1 MNSCNTICVES
12 EKKEA
17 SSLIS
22 FRPLFWHSGAP
33 DAAASGHKYKKKKST
48 GSFDSKSWTFPTHH
62 HHPARDCF
70 DCSITC
76 KSTFLAYSFSQLP
89 ISFSDGGENCC
100 WYSFLES
107 CAIALWNSCTAFY
120 PLFSLQTQLHYSTR
134 NFRLTFHL
142 LTCTRC
148 KLFVLIHTMLFSA
161 LTPA

>member
-12 EKKEA
+12 EKKEPPH
-17 SSLIS
+17 L
-22 FRPLFWHSGAP
+22 FYVDHCFGTVGLLTQLPLATNI
-33 DAAASGHKYKKKKST
+33 AKKRKST
-48 GSFDSKSWTFPTHH
+48 GSSDSKSWTFPTHH

-89 ISFSDGGENCC
+89 ISCSDGVEIV
-100 WYSFLES
+100 
-107 CAIALWNSCTAFY
+107 AIALWNSCTAFY

-148 KLFVLIHTMLFSA
+148 KLFVLIYTMLFSA

>member
-33 DAAASGHKYKKKKST
+33 DAAASGHKYKKKNPLGHLTAKAEHFQHIIIIQRGTVLTVQSHARAH
-48 GSFDSKSWTFPTHH
+48 SWHIP
-62 HHPARDCF
+62 
-70 DCSITC
+70 
-76 KSTFLAYSFSQLP
+76 FLSYRSLLVT
-89 ISFSDGGENCC
+89 GGENCC